1 VKIEY
6 RFDGKKYEKS
16 SKHQREWG
24 DKLVKELDLK
34 GNETILDLG
43 CGNGLITGELAERV
57 PHGKVV
63 GIDSSPSMIETAKL
77 HKTGNMEFRLLD
89 INEMNFDN
97 EFDVVFSNATL
108 HWILDHEKLLKKI
121 YRGLKPNGFMRI
133 QFAADGNC
141 SNLIE
146 VLREVMDLPQFSS
159 YFRGF
164 TWPWYMPKVE
174 EYEKLLSHTKFR
186 NYKVWGENADRYF
199 RDEKLMIGWIE
210 QPSIVP
216 FLAVLPENMKK
227 LFRDLVVE
235 KMIKRTKQPDGT
247 CFETFRRIN
256 VHAEK

>member
-1 VKIEY
+1 VKTGY

-16 SKHQREWG
+16 SEHQREWG
-24 DKLVKELDLK
+24 NKLVKELDLK

-63 GIDSSPSMIETAKL
+63 GIDNSPSMIETAKT
-77 HKTGNMEFRLLD
+77 HKTVNTEFMLLD
-89 INEMNFDN
+89 MNEMNFDN

-159 YFRGF
+159 YFGGF
-164 TWPWYMPKVE
+164 EWPWYMPKIE
-174 EYEKLLSHTKFR
+174 EYEKLLSRTKFR